1 MGERKIH
8 AITALKTLEIRCFAS
23 RCILSQPISALGQ
36 VWEFAELFAGR
47 CGKAA
52 ECGSTGRYGFM
63 EQHVSNK
70 ETDEVSGRQ
79 KEGRKMNRGVL
90 ACWREQVQMALRV
103 PSISN
108 HSMIS

>member
-1 MGERKIH
+1 M
-8 AITALKTLEIRCFAS
+8 F
-23 RCILSQPISALGQ
+23 CIKMYPLPAHLSTRTG
-36 VWEFAELFAGR
+36 VGVCW
-47 CGKAA
+47 KAA
-52 ECGSTGRYGFM
+52 ECGSTGSYGFM
-63 EQHVSNK
+63 EQHVSNE